1 MKQMTTTLLL
11 IRQGNKILL
20 AEKKRG
26 FGIGK
31 LNGVGGKLE
40 PNESVEQA
48 MIRETYEEINVIPT
62 KYEQVAKVVF
72 DEVVKGEKTIVT
84 MYIFVATEYKG
95 QPKESE
101 EMCPHWFDIDSIP
114 YDRMFPDDKY
124 WLPKVLEGKKLEAY
138 FDFDDKFNLLS
149 HTITII

>member
-1 MKQMTTTLLL
+1 MTTTLLL